1 MVENHHPQFTK
12 PLAKDLIQSRLGWIQ
27 HFLGLFGLILIF
39 ESWLL
44 WMPQNLYPQV
54 PFFSTLTDLPAILH
68 YFLAGGIVISLFLV
82 LLLPASKKSS
92 RYFLIGFAFI
102 SVASILLNQHRFQPW
117 MYHLVITACILAI
130 APAKLSIRFLR
141 IVVISIYFYS
151 AFSKMDAVFPDLT
164 GGRILK
170 GIFNVIDYDAKFM
183 DPKTFR
189 LLVFMFPA
197 GELLT
202 AILLSFKR
210 SRFFGLILSII
221 MHLVLFLTFSPL
233 GLHHQNGVLIWN
245 VYFIVQ
251 NILLFRS
258 VSKNKVSPVSLEA
271 KQLSQ
276 PRTLGTAVAFVLT
289 LTVCLL
295 PLLEPWG
302 YFDHWP
308 AWGLYASR
316 QERVRISIHESFADD
331 IGEELKPYLEPAR
344 FNDRWRRLRIH
355 QWSLDKLKAP
365 MYPQDRFQI
374 GVALAVGKKFQL
386 GNKIRI
392 EREGVANRWTG
403 KRTSSEFTGM
413 EEIEQF
419 ANRFRLNALPS
430 SFK

>member
-1 MVENHHPQFTK
+1 MVDKHNPQNTK
-12 PLAKDLIQSRLGWIQ
+12 PLSKDFNRNRLGWLQ

-44 WMPQNLYPQV
+44 WIPQDLYPQV
-54 PFFSTLTDLPAILH
+54 PFISTLTDLPAFVH
-68 YFLAGGIVISLFLV
+68 YFLAAGMLISLFLV
-82 LLLPASKKSS
+82 LILPVSKKSS
-92 RYFLIGFAFI
+92 RLFLIGFVFF
-102 SVASILLNQHRFQPW
+102 STASILLNQHRFQPW
-117 MYHLVITACILAI
+117 MYHLMITACILAI
-130 APAKLSIRFLR
+130 APAKFSIRFLR
-141 IVVISIYFYS
+141 IVIVSIYFYS
-151 AFSKMDAVFPDLT
+151 AFSKMDAVFPELT

-170 GIFNVIDYDAKFM
+170 GIFKVIDYDAKFM

-210 SRFFGLILSII
+210 SRFFGLILSVI
-221 MHLVLFLTFSPL
+221 MHVVLFLTFSPL

-245 VYFIVQ
+245 LYFVVQ

-258 VSKNKVSPVSLEA
+258 VSKNNDKVLSPEA
-271 KQLSQ
+271 IKQSQ
-276 PRTLGTAVAFVLT
+276 PRSLGTAVAFVLT
-289 LTVCLL
+289 MTVCLL

-302 YFDHWP
+302 LFDHWP

-316 QERVRISIHESFADD
+316 QERVRISIHESVADN
-331 IGEELKPYLEPAR
+331 IGEELKPYLEPVR
-344 FNDRWRRLRIH
+344 FNEQWRRLRIH

-386 GNKIRI
+386 EKNIRI
-392 EREGVANRWTG
+392 EREGIANRWTG
-403 KRTSSEFTGM
+403 IRTGSEFTGM
-413 EEIEQF
+413 GEIEQY

>member
-1 MVENHHPQFTK
+1 MVEKHNPQITK
-12 PLAKDLIQSRLGWIQ
+12 PLGKDLIQNRLGWLQ
-27 HFLGLFGLILIF
+27 HCLGLFGLILVF

-44 WMPQNLYPQV
+44 WMPQDLYPQV

-68 YFLAGGIVISLFLV
+68 YFLAGGILISLSLV
-82 LLLPASKKSS
+82 LFLPASKKSS
-92 RYFLIGFAFI
+92 RIFLISFAFFSI
-102 SVASILLNQHRFQPW
+102 ASTLLNQHRFQPW

-130 APAKLSIRFLR
+130 APAKHSIRFLR

-151 AFSKMDAVFPDLT
+151 ACSKMDAVFPDLT

-170 GIFNVIDYDAKFM
+170 GIFKVIDYDAKFM

-197 GELLT
+197 GEFLT

-210 SRFFGLILSII
+210 SRFFGLILSVI
-221 MHLVLFLTFSPL
+221 MHVVLFLTFSPL

-245 VYFIVQ
+245 VYFVVQ

-258 VSKNKVSPVSLEA
+258 VSKNKTNNVSPEE
-271 KQLSQ
+271 KQSQ
-276 PRTLGTAVAFVLT
+276 PRSLGTAAAFVLT
-289 LTVCLL
+289 MTVCLL

-316 QERVRISIHESFADD
+316 QERVRISIHESFADH
-331 IGEELKPYLEPAR
+331 IGEELNPYLEPAR

-374 GVALAVGKKFQL
+374 GVALAVGKKLQL
-386 GNKIRI
+386 GKNIRV

-403 KRTSSEFTGM
+403 KRTGSEFTGM

-419 ANRFRLNALPS
+419 ANSFRLNASPS